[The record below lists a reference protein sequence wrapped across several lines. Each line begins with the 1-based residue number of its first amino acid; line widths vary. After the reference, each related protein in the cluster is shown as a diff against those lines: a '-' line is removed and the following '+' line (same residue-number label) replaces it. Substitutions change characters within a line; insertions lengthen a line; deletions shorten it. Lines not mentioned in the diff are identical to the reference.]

1 MRTRTVRTPVGPA
14 FDVAVQWAPRWARVF
29 RRLRRSHRRNREE
42 ADVALDGVGELAGG
56 LDDLGGI
63 VVWIV
68 GAVAFV
74 LGVLLV
80 WLFLVPLLLVVLD
93 LLVVVVV
100 LVLAFVGRLLLRRPW
115 AVAVTP
121 AGDDDAAAV
130 AVADVMGWRRALR
143 VRDAIGGRLAAGA
156 SPEQA
161 VLDVALGD
169 TAVRPRGVAAAV
181 AATGPTGPLV

>member
-1 MRTRTVRTPVGPA
+1 MRTRTVRPPAGPP
-14 FDVAVQWAPRWARVF
+14 FDVAVQWAPRWSRVF
-29 RRLRRSHRRNREE
+29 RRLRRSHRRNREG
-42 ADVALDGVGELAGG
+42 ADVAFDGVGELASG
-56 LDDLGGI
+56 LDDLGG
-63 VVWIV
+63 VVAWVV

-93 LLVVVVV
+93 LLVVIVV

-121 AGDDDAAAV
+121 AGDDDAPAV

-143 VRDAIGGRLAAGA
+143 VRDAI
-156 SPEQA
+156 
-161 VLDVALGD
+161 
-169 TAVRPRGVAAAV
+169 
-181 AATGPTGPLV
+181 

>member
-1 MRTRTVRTPVGPA
+1 MRTRTVRTPVGPS

-29 RRLRRSHRRNREE
+29 RRARRRHRRSREG
-42 ADVALDGVGELAGG
+42 ADVAFEGVGELAGG
-56 LDDLGGI
+56 LDDLGGV

-74 LGVLLV
+74 FGVLLV

-100 LVLAFVGRLLLRRPW
+100 LTLAFLGRLLLRRPW
-115 AVAVTP
+115 TVAVTP
-121 AGDDDAAAV
+121 AGDDDTPV
-130 AVADVMGWRRALR
+130 ALADVMGWNRALR

-161 VLDVALGD
+161 VLDAALGD
-169 TAVRPRGVAAAV
+169 KAVTARVAGGVGLRG
-181 AATGPTGPLV
+181 

>member
-1 MRTRTVRTPVGPA
+1 MRTRTVRTPVGPSY
-14 FDVAVQWAPRWARVF
+14 DVAVRWAPRWARVF
-29 RRLRRSHRRNREE
+29 RRARRWHRRNRDG
-42 ADVALDGVGELAGG
+42 ADVAFEGAGELAGG
-56 LDDLGGI
+56 LDDLGGV
-63 VVWIV
+63 VVWVV

-80 WLFLVPLLLVVLD
+80 WLFLVPVLLVVLD

-100 LVLAFVGRLLLRRPW
+100 LTLAFVGRLVLRRPW

-121 AGDDDAAAV
+121 AGDDDAPAV
-130 AVADVMGWRRALR
+130 ALADVMGWRRALR

-161 VLDVALGD
+161 VLDVGLGD
-169 TAVRPRGVAAAV
+169 KAVTPRPAAA
-181 AATGPTGPLV
+181 AAGGVGLRG